1 MLRIKYNSQTLTW
14 KQKQRCAWL
23 GLFKKREQK
32 NQFEVAKMATVTK
45 VPVCYKS
52 ALYCYKSALLLQ
64 KCPIECYKSAPI
76 RLQKCPGLQK
86 FPTLVTKVP
95 YRVTKVPFFGYK
107 SAHSYG
113 SLSPSASL
121 SLHRYRL
128 ALLQLLPPF
137 AIICPFLRGNAQHV
151 VSGSL
156 SQWTPCTPTLNK

>member
-1 MLRIKYNSQTLTW
+1 
-14 KQKQRCAWL
+14 
-23 GLFKKREQK
+23 
-32 NQFEVAKMATVTK
+32 MATVTK

-113 SLSPSASL
+113 SLSLSL
-121 SLHRYRL
+121 SL
-128 ALLQLLPPF
+128 
-137 AIICPFLRGNAQHV
+137 
-151 VSGSL
+151 SL
-156 SQWTPCTPTLNK
+156 SFSLLSYKNCVLLKGLTRGLKTTK